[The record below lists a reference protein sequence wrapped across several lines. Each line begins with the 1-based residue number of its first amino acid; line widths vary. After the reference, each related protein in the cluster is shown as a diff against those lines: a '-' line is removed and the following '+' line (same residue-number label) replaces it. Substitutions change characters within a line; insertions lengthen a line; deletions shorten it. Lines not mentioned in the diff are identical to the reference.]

1 MASSLRPMPFSVLRP
16 RGDQAGPIG
25 SFTDP
30 EYAQVGMTEA
40 KAREKGEIVVAK
52 ISFDLTTRT
61 IIDGRTTGFCK
72 LIVDRKTRQVL
83 GCHIVGE
90 RAVVIAELVSIVIA
104 ARMQVHDPSRV
115 PLSFPTYAGAIGRL
129 AATATRQLNLM
140 VKWEA
145 NQAAL

>member
-1 MASSLRPMPFSVLRP
+1 
-16 RGDQAGPIG
+16 
-25 SFTDP
+25 
-30 EYAQVGMTEA
+30 MTEA

-52 ISFDLTTRT
+52 ISFDSTTRA

-72 LIVDRKTRQVL
+72 LIVDRRTRQVL

-90 RAVVIAELVSIVIA
+90 RAVEIAQLVSIVIA
-104 ARMQVHDPSRV
+104 ARMQVDDLSRG
-115 PLSFPTYAGAIGRL
+115 PLSFPTYAGVIGRL
-129 AATATRQLNLM
+129 AASATRQLNLM

>member
-1 MASSLRPMPFSVLRP
+1 
-16 RGDQAGPIG
+16 
-25 SFTDP
+25 
-30 EYAQVGMTEA
+30 
-40 KAREKGEIVVAK
+40 
-52 ISFDLTTRT
+52 
-61 IIDGRTTGFCK
+61 
-72 LIVDRKTRQVL
+72 
-83 GCHIVGE
+83 
-90 RAVVIAELVSIVIA
+90 VVIAELVSIVIA